1 MICIGKT
8 KCTSEKG
15 LLPVAFRSRACKL
28 ENRLINCLRLSQG
41 KIIDY
46 CASWSLHSFSNHLT
60 CTFLV
65 QECDRS
71 LIVPLLFLKNISLI
85 VIKVFT

>member
-28 ENRLINCLRLSQG
+28 KNRLINDLRLSQG
-41 KIIDY
+41 KIKVY
-46 CASWSLHSFSNHLT
+46 SASLSLHSFSNHLT

-65 QECDRS
+65 HERDKS
-71 LIVPLLFLKNISLI
+71 LIVPLPYLKNIYLI